1 MSVDEARRR
10 LGVAQVEA
18 LFGSI
23 LVATSAA
30 YFACVIVVA
39 GLGSLGF
46 VEAWTGFAWLCY
58 VHVCALSNLGSY
70 TSTDGGVSTR
80 SAKKSVGP
88 ALQ

>member
-1 MSVDEARRR
+1 MTGDEARRR

-58 VHVCALSNLGSY
+58 
-70 TSTDGGVSTR
+70 
-80 SAKKSVGP
+80 
-88 ALQ
+88 